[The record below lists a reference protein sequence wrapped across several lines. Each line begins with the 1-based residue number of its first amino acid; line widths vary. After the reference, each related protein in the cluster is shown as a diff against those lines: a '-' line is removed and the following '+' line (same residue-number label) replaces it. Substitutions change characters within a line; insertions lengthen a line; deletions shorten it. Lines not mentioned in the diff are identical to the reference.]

1 MRGVRTAGRISA
13 LADEVALP
21 VKQRGLIV
29 NRVPGGCLTESSA
42 EAVKA
47 TGLTLLASIPLDQD
61 VAALDADGV
70 PVSTIPSGSP
80 ARIAMNDLLAKLFT
94 DQQEK
99 N

>member
-1 MRGVRTAGRISA
+1 MRGIRTAGRISA

-21 VKQRGLIV
+21 TKQRGLIV
-29 NRVPGGCLTESSA
+29 NRVPGGCLPEAIA

-70 PVSTIPSGSP
+70 PVSTIAPGSP

-94 DQQEK
+94 NQQEK

>member
-1 MRGVRTAGRISA
+1 MRTAGRISA

-21 VKQRGLIV
+21 TKQRGLIV
-29 NRVPGGCLTESSA
+29 NRVPGGVLPEAIA

-47 TGLTLLASIPLDQD
+47 TGLPLLASIPLDQD

-70 PVSTIPSGSP
+70 PVSTIPPEAP
-80 ARIAMNDLLAKLFT
+80 ARIAMNDLLARLFQA
-94 DQQEK
+94 QQEK